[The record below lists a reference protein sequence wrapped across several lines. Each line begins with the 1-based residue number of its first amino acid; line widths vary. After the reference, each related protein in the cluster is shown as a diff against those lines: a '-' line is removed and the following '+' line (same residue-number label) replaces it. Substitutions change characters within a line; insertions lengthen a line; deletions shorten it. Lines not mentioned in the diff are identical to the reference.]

1 MTRLSRVAM
10 VALAFATAAWA
21 DNSPL
26 GAATGFNVFVFSNFT
41 EYNTDAQGSMAVGGN
56 FAPANG
62 GSFTIA
68 GTSSD
73 PAGTYDLVVG
83 GSFTQTG
90 NSMGG
95 GSAWIGGNMS
105 WTDPSLPHN
114 AYVVGNFT
122 NSSSGGSVGG
132 TIYYGGSY
140 SSGDT
145 LNHQSESA
153 SSMTAPINFTSAE
166 TTLDALSSTLAQ
178 QSPNGTVTSAYG
190 TYTLTGTDPNLNVF
204 DLTGSSYSGA
214 TINLSA
220 PSTSTVVINVAGSSV
235 SFNGGS
241 INLNGVSSDN
251 VIFNFNSA
259 TSLLLSDIAFNG
271 SILAPSAAF
280 TGTYG
285 QIDGQLIA
293 YSAAGTT
300 QINDP
305 LFTGTLPSGS
315 GSGQSA
321 TPEPGTWALLIGG
334 GLVLGALTM
343 RRR

>member
-1 MTRLSRVAM
+1 MISL
-10 VALAFATAAWA
+10 ALTGAAYGST
-21 DNSPL
+21 SPL

-41 EYNTDAQGSMAVGGN
+41 ETGTDAQGSVAVGGN

-68 GTSSD
+68 GASSD

-83 GSFTQTG
+83 GSFTETG

-105 WTDPSLPHN
+105 WSDPSLPNN

-122 NSSSGGSVGG
+122 NSSSGGTVGG
-132 TIYYGGSY
+132 TVYYGGTY

-145 LNHQSESA
+145 LNHQAESG
-153 SSMTAPINFTSAE
+153 SSMTAPINFAGAQTS
-166 TTLDALSSTLAQ
+166 LDALSTSLAQ
-178 QSPNGTVTSAYG
+178 QTANGTVSSAYG
-190 TYTLTGTDPNLNVF
+190 TYTLTGTSSTLNVF
-204 DLTGSSYSGA
+204 DLTASSYSGA
-214 TINLSA
+214 TINISA

-241 INLNGVSSDN
+241 INLSGVSSSN

-259 TSLLLSDIAFNG
+259 STLLLSDIGFNG

-285 QIDGQLIA
+285 DIDGQLIA

-300 QINDP
+300 QINEP
-305 LFTGTLPSGS
+305 LFTGALPELT
-315 GSGQSA
+315 QTASA
-321 TPEPGTWALLIGG
+321 TPEPGTWLLLIGG
-334 GLVLGALTM
+334 GLAVAGLKM
-343 RRR
+343 RRRREA